1 MTTAQDGSVQKKC
14 RWWTRPLAATS
25 LAGLFLLLIVGRDPS
40 LSLTPTSLADERPTK
55 AGNAKP
61 SPLASAK
68 GSAKTSEWLR
78 FRGPSGMGTSD
89 AKGLPLNWSMTENIV
104 WKADLPGPGASS
116 PIVFQDRIY
125 LTCYTGFFIP
135 GQSGGSQEDLK
146 RHLIAIRRSD
156 GGVIWD
162 QAFAA
167 KLPEE
172 DRIRDHGF
180 AANTPAVDDQ
190 RIYAFFGKTGV
201 FAFDHSGKQ
210 LWQSDVGSK
219 THGWGTSA
227 SPVLYKDLVFINASV
242 ESSSLVALDRRTGEE
257 KWRAKGIREAWNTP
271 LVITAES
278 GRQELIVATQGNVL
292 AFNPDTGAPL
302 WSCKTDI
309 GWYMVPSV
317 VAQDGIV
324 YCLGGRSGVAGLAVR
339 AGGSGDVTETHR
351 LWTSIKGSNVT
362 SPVYLDGHLYW
373 MNDNRGIA
381 YCAEADSGK
390 IVYEE
395 RLDRAGEVYASAL
408 LADGKLYYLTRDG
421 RTFVLAAKPKF
432 EQLAVND
439 LRDRSIF
446 NGSPAVDE
454 SRLLIRSDKFLYCIG
469 Q

>member
-1 MTTAQDGSVQKKC
+1 MTSACDRNAVRSH
-14 RWWTRPLAATS
+14 RWWQRILAATS
-25 LAGLFLLLIVGRDPS
+25 FAVLMWSMADCGDS
-40 LSLTPTSLADERPTK
+40 ALSLTASGLADEQPTK
-55 AGNAKP
+55 TGKAKRT
-61 SPLASAK
+61 PLTSSKAAT
-68 GSAKTSEWLR
+68 KTSGWLR

-89 AKGLPLNWSMTENIV
+89 AKGLPLNWGESENLAWKTE
-104 WKADLPGPGASS
+104 LPGPGASS

-135 GQSGGSQEDLK
+135 GESGGSQEDLK
-146 RHLIAIRRSD
+146 RHLIAVRRSD

-162 QAFAA
+162 QAIAA

-180 AANTPAVDDQ
+180 AANTPAVDDE

-210 LWQSDVGSK
+210 LWQTDVGSK

-242 ESSSLVALDRRTGEE
+242 ESASLVALDRRTGEE
-257 KWRAKGIREAWNTP
+257 KWRANGIRDSWNTP
-271 LVITAES
+271 LVITAKS
-278 GRQELIVATQGNVL
+278 GRQELIVAKQGDVL
-292 AFNPDTGAPL
+292 AFNPDTGEQL

-317 VAQDGIV
+317 VADDGIV

-395 RLDRAGEVYASAL
+395 RLDRAGQVYASAL

-421 RTFVLAAKPKF
+421 RMFVLAAKPKF

-446 NGSPAVDE
+446 NGSPAVDG
-454 SRLLIRSDKFLYCIG
+454 SRLLIRSDKYLYCVG
-469 Q
+469 K